1 MTPSARILVVDDDQR
16 IAASVRR
23 SLAYEGHDVAVA
35 HDGPGAL
42 TSATAFDPDLIV
54 LDLMLPG
61 IDGIEVCRRLRAGG
75 FPGGIC
81 VTPGLD
87 EPFGDLDDSVLADHL
102 DAYAVSD

>member
-61 IDGIEVCRRLRAGG
+61 IDGIEVCRRLRA
-75 FPGGIC
+75 
-81 VTPGLD
+81 V
-87 EPFGDLDDSVLADHL
+87 DSRVAF
-102 DAYAVSD
+102 V